1 MPKPQEKQKL
11 SQEERNK
18 LLDESMQR
26 AYAKVSGEMPDV
38 QRVSVTPSTSTFLTR
53 LMMPRG
59 ANAVT
64 NPFTGNITYNP
75 DMLQGVDDNERQQI
89 LAHEL
94 THVRQTQNQ
103 PWYKILGN
111 IMSQNVTGE
120 DKPPAGVSSI
130 LNDPYYWRPNEMEAY
145 QAERDRAQR
154 LNYPHYAD
162 PMTGGQD
169 INLPAEKKQ
178 PGIDTGP
185 RMGSPLFMR

>member
-1 MPKPQEKQKL
+1 MPKPQEKQR
-11 SQEERNK
+11 QESNQ

-26 AYAKVSGEMPDV
+26 AYAKVAGEMPDV
-38 QRVSVTPSTSTFLTR
+38 QKITVSPSTSSLLTR
-53 LMMPRG
+53 FMMPRG

-111 IMSQNVTGE
+111 IMNQNITRE
-120 DKPPAGVSSI
+120 DTPPPGVSSV

-145 QAERDRAQR
+145 QTEKDRAQR
-154 LNYPHYAD
+154 LNYPNYAD
-162 PMTGGQD
+162 PMTGGRD
-169 INLPAEKKQ
+169 INLPTETKKK

-185 RMGSPLFMR
+185 RMGSPLFK